1 MNIILFGPPG
11 SGKGTQANKLANQ
24 FSLKNVST
32 GELLRI
38 ESIKNT
44 DKGNKI
50 KSIIDK
56 GQLVSDEIIGDLI
69 INILSDKKISNKI
82 IFDGYPRNLNQA
94 KLLENLMKKYKQKIS
109 CVLSLKVDKDIVTK
123 RILGRQSC
131 SKCGKIFNKFFNPA
145 NNTNHSCE
153 DKFLNKRADDNI
165 DTIVK
170 RLETYFNETLPML
183 KFYEEQSLLHEID
196 GNGEINQIFKEI
208 CGIISSLEA
217 WLYKSYL
224 YK

>member
-217 WLYKSYL
+217 
-224 YK
+224 

>member
-38 ESIKNT
+38 ESFKDT
-44 DKGNKI
+44 DKGKEI

-56 GQLVSDEIIGDLI
+56 GQLVSDEIISDLI

-94 KLLENLMKKYKQKIS
+94 KLMENLMKTYKQKIS
-109 CVLSLKVDKDIVTK
+109 CVLSLKVDKEIVTK

-131 SKCGKIFNKFFNPA
+131 SKCGQIFNEFFNQA
-145 NNTNHSCE
+145 NNTNHSCG
-153 DKFLNKRADDNI
+153 DQFLNKRADDNME
-165 DTIVK
+165 TIVK

-183 KFYEEQSLLHEID
+183 KFYEQQNLLHEID

-217 WLYKSYL
+217 
-224 YK
+224 